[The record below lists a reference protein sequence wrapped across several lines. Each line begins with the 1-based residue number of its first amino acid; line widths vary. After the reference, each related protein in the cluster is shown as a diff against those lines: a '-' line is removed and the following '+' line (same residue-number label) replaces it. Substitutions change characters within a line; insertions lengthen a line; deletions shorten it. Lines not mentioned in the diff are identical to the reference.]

1 LILCYYLAMKINY
14 KTAIPAA
21 ALIVVLLLTGGFLLY
36 KNQNTANKNPQQAGQ
51 DEVKK
56 VVEEVRKL
64 MDLPNETPTLA
75 TVIDITKL
83 KDQPF
88 FQKAKNGD
96 KVLIYTVAQ
105 KAILYDPTAKRV
117 REVGPVNVGSPSAQP
132 QAISPA
138 SRGEQSGPKIA
149 LLNGTKT
156 SGLASKVEEE
166 LKSKVPGLNVVSKD
180 NAKKESYEKTVVIV
194 LNQPFLD
201 SARNLASLLNATL
214 AGLPEGEE
222 KPKDGDILIILGKDR
237 T

>member
-1 LILCYYLAMKINY
+1 MKINNY
-14 KTAIPAA
+14 KVVIPAV

-36 KNQNTANKNPQQAGQ
+36 QNQKTGSKNPQQAGQ

-56 VVEEVRKL
+56 VVEEVGKL
-64 MDLPNETPTLA
+64 IDLPAGEVPTLA
-75 TVIDITKL
+75 TVVDVSKL

-96 KVLIYTVAQ
+96 KVLIYTNAQ
-105 KAILYDPTAKRV
+105 KAILYDPVAKKIK
-117 REVGPVNVGSPSAQP
+117 EVGPLNTGSPSAQL
-132 QAISPA
+132 QAA
-138 SRGEQSGPKIA
+138 SVGIA

-180 NAKKESYEKTVVIV
+180 NAKKDSFEKTIVVV
-194 LNQPFLD
+194 LNQVYLD
-201 SARNLASLLNATL
+201 TARNLANLLNATL
-214 AGLPEGEE
+214 GSLPEGEE
-222 KPKDGDILIILGKDR
+222 KPKEGDILIILGKDR

>member
-1 LILCYYLAMKINY
+1 MKINNY
-14 KTAIPAA
+14 KVVVPAV

-36 KNQNTANKNPQQAGQ
+36 QNQKTGSKNPQQVGQ

-56 VVEEVRKL
+56 VVEEVGKL
-64 MDLPNETPTLA
+64 IDLPAGEVPTLA
-75 TVIDITKL
+75 TVVDVSKL

-96 KVLIYTVAQ
+96 KVLIYTNAQ
-105 KAILYDPTAKRV
+105 KAILYDPVAKKIK
-117 REVGPVNVGSPSAQP
+117 EVGPLNTGSPSAQL
-132 QAISPA
+132 QAA
-138 SRGEQSGPKIA
+138 SVGIA

-180 NAKKESYEKTVVIV
+180 NAKKDSFEKTIVVV
-194 LNQPFLD
+194 LNQVYLD
-201 SARNLASLLNATL
+201 TARNLANLLNATL
-214 AGLPEGEE
+214 GSLPEGEE
-222 KPKDGDILIILGKDR
+222 KPKEGDILIILGKDR

>member
-1 LILCYYLAMKINY
+1 MCYHTVMKINY

-36 KNQNTANKNPQQAGQ
+36 KNQKTANKNPQQAGQ
-51 DEVKK
+51 DEVRK

-64 MDLPNETPTLA
+64 MDLPNETPTVA
-75 TVIDITKL
+75 TVVDITKL

-96 KVLIYTVAQ
+96 KVLIYTAAQ
-105 KAILYDPTAKRV
+105 KAILYDPVAKRIK
-117 REVGPVNVGSPSAQP
+117 EVGPVNAGSPSAQVSSP
-132 QAISPA
+132 QTATL
-138 SRGEQSGPKIA
+138 KIA

-156 SGLASKVEEE
+156 VGLASKVEEE

-180 NAKKESYEKTVVIV
+180 NAKKDSFEKTVVIV
-194 LNQPFLD
+194 LNQLFLD

-214 AGLPEGEE
+214 GNLPEGEE

>member
-1 LILCYYLAMKINY
+1 MKINNY
-14 KTAIPAA
+14 KVVIPAV

-36 KNQNTANKNPQQAGQ
+36 QNQKTGSKNPQQAGQ

-56 VVEEVRKL
+56 VVEEVGKL
-64 MDLPNETPTLA
+64 IDLPAGEVPTLA
-75 TVIDITKL
+75 TVVDVSKL

-96 KVLIYTVAQ
+96 KVLIYTNAQ
-105 KAILYDPTAKRV
+105 KAILYDPVAKKIK
-117 REVGPVNVGSPSAQP
+117 EVGPLNTGSPSAQL
-132 QAISPA
+132 QAA
-138 SRGEQSGPKIA
+138 SVGIA

-180 NAKKESYEKTVVIV
+180 NAKKDSYEKTVVVV
-194 LNQPFLD
+194 LNQVYLD
-201 SARNLASLLNATL
+201 TARNLANLLNATL
-214 AGLPEGEE
+214 GSLPEGEE
-222 KPKDGDILIILGKDR
+222 KPKEGDILIILGKDR

>member
-1 LILCYYLAMKINY
+1 MKINNY
-14 KTAIPAA
+14 KVVIPAV

-36 KNQNTANKNPQQAGQ
+36 QNQKTGSKNPQQAGQ

-56 VVEEVRKL
+56 VVEEVGKL
-64 MDLPNETPTLA
+64 IDLPAGEVPTLA
-75 TVIDITKL
+75 TVVDVSKL

-96 KVLIYTVAQ
+96 KVLIYTNAQ
-105 KAILYDPTAKRV
+105 KAILYDPVAKKIK
-117 REVGPVNVGSPSAQP
+117 EVGPLNTGSPSAQL
-132 QAISPA
+132 QAA
-138 SRGEQSGPKIA
+138 SVGIA

-166 LKSKVPGLNVVSKD
+166 LKSKVPGLNIVSKD
-180 NAKKESYEKTVVIV
+180 NAKKDTYEKTVVVV
-194 LNQPFLD
+194 LNQAFLD
-201 SARNLASLLNATL
+201 QARNIAEVLKATM

-222 KPKDGDILIILGKDR
+222 KPKEGDILIILGKDR